1 MNEEVFSK
9 FTVAITSPFMG
20 FAFSHSTL
28 NLWLQTISLTVGIS
42 VGVIA
47 FLSALKA
54 YKNLNKSVDKT
65 NKKTK

>member
-28 NLWLQTISLTVGIS
+28 NLWLQTISLVVGIS

-47 FLSALKA
+47 FLSGWKT
-54 YKNLNKSVDKT
+54 YKNFNKPVDKS